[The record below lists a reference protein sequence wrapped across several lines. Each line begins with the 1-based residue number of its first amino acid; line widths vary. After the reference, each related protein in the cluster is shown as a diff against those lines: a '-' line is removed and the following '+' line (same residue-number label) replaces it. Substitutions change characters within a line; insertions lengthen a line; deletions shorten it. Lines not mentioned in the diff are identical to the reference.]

1 MRDLTLFV
9 VSGLPASGKTTLARW
24 LASELR
30 VPLVGRDDIKER
42 LFDSLGWS
50 DRAWSK
56 RLGAASWD
64 LLYWF
69 IETQLAAGQ
78 PCMAE
83 SNFSN
88 PGDAVRLRELVTRYN
103 VNPVEVHCFADGSVL
118 VERYLERVRSGQR
131 HPGHV
136 DDVTIDEQRER
147 LLAVTPSPLML
158 GGAEVLV
165 DTSNP
170 ATIDYDWLLG
180 EILSELTEEWW

>member
-1 MRDLTLFV
+1 VRDPTLFV

-24 LASELR
+24 LASEFR

-56 RLGAASWD
+56 RLGTASWD

-69 IETQLAAGQ
+69 IEMQLAAGQ
-78 PCMAE
+78 SCMAE
-83 SNFSN
+83 SNFGA
-88 PGDAVRLRELVTRYN
+88 PGDADRLRELVARYN
-103 VNPVEVHCFADGSVL
+103 VNLIEVHCYATGSVL
-118 VERYLERVRSGQR
+118 VERYLERVRSGRR

-147 LLAVTPSPLML
+147 LLAATPAPLRL

-165 DTSNP
+165 NTTDP
-170 ATIDYDWLLG
+170 ALIDYDWLLG
-180 EILSELTEEWW
+180 DVLAAMLEDG

>member
-24 LASELR
+24 LADELQ

-69 IETQLAAGQ
+69 IEMQLAAGQ
-78 PCMAE
+78 SCMAE
-83 SNFSN
+83 SNFGA
-88 PGDAVRLRELVTRYN
+88 PGDADRLRELVARYN
-103 VNPVEVHCFADGSVL
+103 VNVIEVHCYAAGNVL

-136 DDVTIDEQRER
+136 DEITINEQRER
-147 LLAVTPSPLML
+147 LLAAVPAPLML

-165 DTSNP
+165 NTTDP
-170 ATIDYDWLLG
+170 ALIDYDWLLG

>member
-1 MRDLTLFV
+1 VRDLKLFV
-9 VSGLPASGKTTLARW
+9 VSGLPASGKTTMACW
-24 LASELR
+24 LADELQ

-69 IETQLAAGQ
+69 IEMQLAAGQ
-78 PCMAE
+78 SCMAE
-83 SNFSN
+83 SNFGA
-88 PGDAVRLRELVTRYN
+88 PGDADRLRELVARYN
-103 VNPVEVHCFADGSVL
+103 VNVIEVHCYAAGNVL
-118 VERYLERVRSGQR
+118 VERYLGRVRSGQR

-136 DDVTIDEQRER
+136 DEITINEQRER
-147 LLAVTPSPLML
+147 LLAAVPAPLML

-165 DTSNP
+165 NTTDP
-170 ATIDYDWLLG
+170 ALIDYDWLLG
-180 EILSELTEEWW
+180 EILSELSEEWW